1 MDRQTVNISIL
12 NGDGE
17 ATLNLKGHPEAVRL
31 MMAQVERF
39 IGEHM
44 EEVVM
49 EFRGDLYVV
58 HPKGPCSGCPDIG
71 NA

>member
-1 MDRQTVNISIL
+1 MDRQTVNINIL
-12 NGDGE
+12 SGDGE
-17 ATLNLKGHPEAVRL
+17 ATLNLKGHPAAVKL
-31 MMAQVERF
+31 MMDKIERF

-44 EEVVM
+44 GEVVL

-58 HPKGPCSGCPDIG
+58 HPQAPCKGCPDIG